1 MNAVQKIG
9 LGGSCHWCTEAIF
22 QSLIGV
28 ENVLQ
33 GWISSEEPNTSFSEA
48 VIITFD
54 TNKISLKTLV
64 EIHLHTHSCTTNHS
78 MREKY
83 RSAIYYFS
91 EDDKE
96 RCLDYLAI
104 FQIDFKEKIITK
116 VLPYADFKINTEL
129 FLDYY
134 YKNPEKPFCENIINP
149 KLKLILQKFAKTVD
163 HDKLKHLK

>member
-1 MNAVQKIG
+1 MDTIQKIG

-33 GWISSEEPNTSFSEA
+33 GWISAEAPHTSFSEA

-54 TNKISLKTLV
+54 SNKISLKTLI
-64 EIHLHTHSCTTNHS
+64 EIHLYTHSCSANHS
-78 MREKY
+78 MRAKY

-91 EDDKE
+91 AAQKE
-96 RCLDYLAI
+96 ESLEYLAL
-104 FQIDFKEKIITK
+104 FQTDFKEKIITD
-116 VLPYADFKINTEL
+116 VLSYVDFKINTEI

-149 KLKLILQKFAKTVD
+149 KLKLIIQKFSKTVD
-163 HDKLKHLK
+163 REKLKHLN